1 MLHSNYRTSVS
12 EILCGVAA
20 APARSLLFSQ
30 TISRSRLHLTIYA
43 PIRVTWGC
51 SAGLFP
57 GALPEKLIL
66 NLRQKEEA
74 ALNED
79 SVTISRM
86 LILGC
91 RIEIDNL
98 TSLNIESM

>member
-1 MLHSNYRTSVS
+1 MS

-20 APARSLLFSQ
+20 APARSLLSSQ

-66 NLRQKEEA
+66 NLRRKEEA
-74 ALNED
+74 ALADSGDNED

-98 TSLNIESM
+98 TSLNIASM

>member
-1 MLHSNYRTSVS
+1 MHRFM
-12 EILCGVAA
+12 
-20 APARSLLFSQ
+20 SLG
-30 TISRSRLHLTIYA
+30 
-43 PIRVTWGC
+43 GC

-66 NLRQKEEA
+66 NLRRKEEA
-74 ALNED
+74 ALAGDNED

>member
-1 MLHSNYRTSVS
+1 MRRFVS
-12 EILCGVAA
+12 LG
-20 APARSLLFSQ
+20 
-30 TISRSRLHLTIYA
+30 
-43 PIRVTWGC
+43 GC

-66 NLRQKEEA
+66 NLRQKEET

>member
-1 MLHSNYRTSVS
+1 MHRFV
-12 EILCGVAA
+12 
-20 APARSLLFSQ
+20 LLG
-30 TISRSRLHLTIYA
+30 
-43 PIRVTWGC
+43 GC

-74 ALNED
+74 VLNED
-79 SVTISRM
+79 NITISRM

>member
-1 MLHSNYRTSVS
+1 M
-12 EILCGVAA
+12 
-20 APARSLLFSQ
+20 SLG
-30 TISRSRLHLTIYA
+30 
-43 PIRVTWGC
+43 GC

-66 NLRQKEEA
+66 NLRRKEEA
-74 ALNED
+74 ALAGDNED

-91 RIEIDNL
+91 RIEIDILPLSTLRACDNDSS
-98 TSLNIESM
+98 TCWQMTQTHHS